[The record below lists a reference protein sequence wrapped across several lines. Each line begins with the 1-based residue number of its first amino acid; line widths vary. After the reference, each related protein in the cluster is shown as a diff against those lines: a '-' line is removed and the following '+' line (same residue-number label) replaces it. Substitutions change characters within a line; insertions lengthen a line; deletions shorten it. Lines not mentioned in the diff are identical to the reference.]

1 MFAGRTNQLDA
12 LEDALVQTKAGSPR
26 GFMLTGE
33 RGIGKTSLLSYLK
46 SLAQGRFDSTNGDKF
61 KFLIIDLELDR
72 NSTDVGLIRRIE
84 TALKRSLAKTEIARN
99 FLSKGWEFL
108 QRVEAFGV
116 KVHEA
121 QRTSDREMMDDEFA
135 YSFATTINRIT
146 EADAASSF
154 GAVYDGV
161 LILIDEADNAPHSL
175 GLGSFVKLLSER
187 LQRHECMKFMIG
199 LAGSPGLHDVLRESH
214 PSSLRIF
221 DQLSLGP
228 LSKEEVG
235 WVIDRSLSQANE
247 TNEQQTSI
255 DDAARESLIGMSE
268 GYPHFIQQF
277 GYSTF
282 AADSDGKID
291 KRDVIAGAFGRHGA
305 LQAIGEQYY
314 RDDFYSKIQKDSYR
328 EVLRIMADRQNNWIS
343 KDEIRS
349 QFKHKKTVLNSAIKA
364 LIDRKIILA
373 KEGERGTYR
382 LQHMGFALWIKLFN
396 SAPEELQIQIKEEAA
411 TSDAKSDGSADISA

>member
-1 MFAGRTNQLDA
+1 MFVGRTAQLDA
-12 LEDALVQTKAGSPR
+12 LEDALVQTKSGSPR

-46 SLAQGRFDSTNGDKF
+46 FLAQGSFESSKGDKF
-61 KFLIIDLELDR
+61 KFLIIDLDLDR

-84 TALKRSLAKTEIARN
+84 IALRRALAKTEVART

-108 QRVEAFGV
+108 QRIEAFGV
-116 KVHEA
+116 KVHDSP
-121 QRTSDREMMDDEFA
+121 RTSDREILHDEFA
-135 YSFATTINRIT
+135 YSFATTVNRIT
-146 EADAASSF
+146 QADAASAF

-161 LILIDEADNAPHSL
+161 LILIDEADNAPSTL
-175 GLGSFVKLLSER
+175 ALGSFVKLLSER
-187 LQRHECMKFMIG
+187 LQRHECTKFMIG

-214 PSSLRIF
+214 PSSLRMF
-221 DQLSLGP
+221 DQLALGP
-228 LSKEEVG
+228 LSEEEVG
-235 WVIDRSLSQANE
+235 RVIDRSLTQANK
-247 TNEQQTSI
+247 TNEKKTAITQ
-255 DDAARESLIGMSE
+255 AARSGLINMSE

-282 AADSDGKID
+282 AADSDGNID
-291 KRDVIAGAFGRHGA
+291 DQDVFEGAFGKQGA
-305 LQAIGEQYY
+305 LRAIGEQYY
-314 RDDFYSKIQKDSYR
+314 RDDFYSKIQRESYR

-343 KDEIRS
+343 KEEIRS
-349 QFKHKKTVLNSAIKA
+349 RFKHKKTVLNSAIKA

-396 SAPEELQIQIKEEAA
+396 AAPEALQTQIEEEAIGDP
-411 TSDAKSDGSADISA
+411 SLGDAFEGK